1 MIVTHGENG
10 SVTNGGNWCAGWCAG
25 ETLPVAPHAEW
36 ADMAFESRNGEDVGD
51 WVVMELAAGRPLDQ
65 SVLET
70 QASCTLSYTF
80 ALTFKDG

>member
-1 MIVTHGENG
+1 
-10 SVTNGGNWCAGWCAG
+10 
-25 ETLPVAPHAEW
+25 
-36 ADMAFESRNGEDVGD
+36 MAFESRNGEDVGD

-70 QASCTLSYTF
+70 QASCTLSYAF